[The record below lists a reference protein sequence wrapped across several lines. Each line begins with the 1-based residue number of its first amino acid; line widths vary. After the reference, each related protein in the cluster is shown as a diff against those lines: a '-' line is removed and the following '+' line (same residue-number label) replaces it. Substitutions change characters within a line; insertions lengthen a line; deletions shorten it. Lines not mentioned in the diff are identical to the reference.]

1 MKLRIKGNAL
11 RLRLTQGEI
20 RALAERGKVESR
32 TEFPGGTTLVYRLRM
47 DNETQDISVS
57 YKDNLIEF
65 TLPAAHAERW
75 CGTDQ
80 VTVSVARDV
89 PGGTLL
95 LVLEKDFA
103 CLVPRD
109 GEDESDHFP
118 HPGAGQ
124 GSGRC

>member
-20 RALAERGKVESR
+20 RALAERGTVESR
-32 TEFPGGTTLVYRLRM
+32 TEFPGGAALVYRLRT
-47 DNETQDISVS
+47 DDAIEEISVS

-65 TLPAAHAERW
+65 ALPAAHAVRW

-80 VTVSVARDV
+80 VTVSAERKVA
-89 PGGTLL
+89 GGRLQ

-103 CLVPRD
+103 CLVARP
-109 GEDESDHFP
+109 GEDESDQFP
-118 HPGAGQ
+118 HPAGQ

>member
-32 TEFPGGTTLVYRLRM
+32 TEFPGGATLLYRLRT
-47 DNETQDISVS
+47 DKTIQEISVS

-65 TLPAAHAERW
+65 TLPAADAERW

-80 VTVSVARDV
+80 VTVSGERDV
-89 PGGTLL
+89 PGGTLQ

-103 CLVPRD
+103 CLVPRP

-118 HPGAGQ
+118 HPDAGQ
-124 GSGRC
+124 GPGRC